1 MSNGER
7 LVSVAVPVYNAAEYV
22 EGCIESILTQ
32 DYPNIELILIND
44 GSVDLSGEICENYA
58 AKDARVV
65 YRYQNNSGVSTARN
79 HALSIATGD
88 YIVFV
93 DSDDQLKPGAI
104 RAMVQ
109 ALEAED
115 ADLCICGYEIVMKD
129 RVIPMAIGVETVV
142 GTENIAK
149 YFAAHYLEAIASSVW
164 GKLYKRAMLTAQFE
178 TTVTM
183 GEDLLFNFY
192 YIQNTKK
199 VCAISDTFYLYNQQN
214 ANSLANNYKMSY
226 YDQDLYV
233 TRHWIS
239 WIKKYPDADLTN
251 LYYRIS
257 SAFFYCLQIACTKM
271 DKSQRNTWIK
281 AKSSQELL
289 SAVAASQH
297 RYNAVQQIMFRLLLD
312 GNYSLLSV
320 VCKGYAALKQLRG

>member
-1 MSNGER
+1 MSSAGR
-7 LVSVAVPVYNAAEYV
+7 LVSVVVPVYNAAEYV
-22 EGCIESILTQ
+22 ESSIESILTQ

-58 AKDARVV
+58 AKDSRVV
-65 YRYQNNSGVSTARN
+65 YRYQNNSGVSATRN
-79 HALSIATGD
+79 HALSIAAGD

-93 DSDDQLKPGAI
+93 DSDDQLKAGAI

-129 RVIPMAIGVETVV
+129 RVIPMPIGVESVA

-164 GKLYKRAMLTAQFE
+164 GKLYKRALLTAQFE
-178 TTVTM
+178 ATVTM

-192 YIQNTKK
+192 YMQNIKK
-199 VCAISDTFYLYNQQN
+199 VCTISDTLYLYNQQN
-214 ANSLANNYKMSY
+214 VNSLANNYKMSY
-226 YDQDLYV
+226 YDQDMYV
-233 TRHWIS
+233 ARHWIS
-239 WIKKYPDADLTN
+239 WIEKYPDADLTN
-251 LYYRIS
+251 LYYRVS
-257 SAFFYCLQIACTKM
+257 SAFFYCMQIACTKM
-271 DKSQRNTWIK
+271 DKSQRNAWLK
-281 AKSSQELL
+281 EKSSQELL
-289 SAVAASQH
+289 SAVAGSQH
-297 RYNAVQQIMFRLLLD
+297 RYNPAQQLMFRLLR
-312 GNYSLLSV
+312 GRNYGLLSV